1 MKSYGFG
8 SKNQFLQESCHN
20 KAAFLVVQAKM
31 NTLSADQQGS
41 GLILAGEA
49 YGKGS
54 IPPAVILGHSC
65 PRVPK
70 LYSVSLQNYLRTFF
84 FTSKNT

>member
-41 GLILAGEA
+41 GFILAGEA

-54 IPPAVILGHSC
+54 IPPAVILAWCG
-65 PRVPK
+65 PQ
-70 LYSVSLQNYLRTFF
+70 L
-84 FTSKNT
+84 SKSS